1 MMKEKGRGRWEK
13 VPHPDD
19 HAGEFLSRRQGPRM
33 KNDPREVL
41 GRQNW
46 WRFVREMG
54 IRFTYGD
61 DDDGIFRV
69 VVYALGR
76 RGEREERRGERD
88 EREAAIAS

>member
-1 MMKEKGRGRWEK
+1 MI
-13 VPHPDD
+13 
-19 HAGEFLSRRQGPRM
+19 
-33 KNDPREVL
+33 NDPREVL

-76 RGEREERRGERD
+76 RGERERRGEESEMNERQQSHRR
-88 EREAAIAS
+88 ERERER